1 MRVYITDLEA
11 YNNGHLVGAWLE
23 LPMNEDLLAE
33 ARENVLLEG
42 KRVCKDSH
50 FHEETFITDYE
61 SCLAIGEYDSLS
73 RLNELAEKLESYSE
87 DDMLKFRILMH
98 EGYDSRAII
107 DKGLDEFYVDI
118 YDFSDNTSFTDTYE
132 LLAIQFVDE
141 GLYGDIPKNVENYLD
156 YEKMAR
162 DLRMD
167 YGSFGN
173 CAYRMAYWYC
183 LRAVNNLMLI
193 ILNKNI
199 LQTKKIY
206 VRLKHISFLL
216 F

>member
-33 ARENVLLEG
+33 ARENVLQEG

-61 SCLAIGEYDSLS
+61 SCLDIGEYDSLS

-98 EGYDSRAII
+98 EGYDDRAIV
-107 DKGLDEFYVDI
+107 DEGLDEFYVDI

-141 GLYGDIPKNVENYLD
+141 GLYGDIPKNLENYLD
-156 YEKMAR
+156 YEKIAR

-167 YGSFGN
+167 YGVFAN
-173 CAYRMAYWYC
+173 CAYRMAYWYY
-183 LRAVNNLMLI
+183 LGAVKIFCKSKRYMLSW
-193 ILNKNI
+193 NI
-199 LQTKKIY
+199 Y
-206 VRLKHISFLL
+206 L
-216 F
+216 FTI